1 MIKTLIGGIAVGV
14 ANIIPGVSGGT
25 MMVVL
30 GIFNKVMDSISDL
43 VSKDNKKRME
53 AIIFLAQVLVGA
65 VIGLVGF
72 AKVIEFLFNHYPTQT
87 MYWFIGLIAFSIPL
101 FLKSEMKGERLSL
114 LPFVIGI
121 GIIFGLEF
129 LNPGKGDVAVNPVL
143 PAISIGLCI
152 KMILIGAIAGGTM
165 LMPGVSGSMVLLI
178 LGEYY
183 LFKSYLANITSFS
196 MDILIPLAF
205 MGVGIILGI
214 LISAKLCGYFL
225 KKYHRGTL
233 SLILG
238 LIVASSLVLIPF
250 SAAYNV
256 TVIITSVIALLL
268 GGIMVIGLGKI
279 S

>member
-1 MIKTLIGGIAVGV
+1 MIKTLIGGIAVGI

-43 VSKDNKKRME
+43 ASRDNKKRME
-53 AIIFLAQVLVGA
+53 GIIFLAQVLVGA

-101 FLKSEMKGERLSL
+101 FMKSEMEGEKISILS
-114 LPFVIGI
+114 FVVGMA
-121 GIIFGLEF
+121 IIFGLEI
-129 LNPGKGDVAVNPVL
+129 LNPGDGEVNVNPEFPVVT
-143 PAISIGLCI
+143 IGLCL
-152 KMILIGAIAGGTM
+152 KMIVIGAIAGGTM

-183 LFKSYLANITSFS
+183 LFKSYLANVMSFS
-196 MDILIPLAF
+196 MDIFIPLGF
-205 MGVGIILGI
+205 MGIGILLGI
-214 LISAKLCGYFL
+214 FISAKLCGYFL

-233 SLILG
+233 SFILG

-250 SAAYNV
+250 SATYNM
-256 TVIITSVIALLL
+256 TVIITSIIALIL
-268 GGIMVIGLGKI
+268 GGIMVIGLEKI

>member
-1 MIKTLIGGIAVGV
+1 
-14 ANIIPGVSGGT
+14 
-25 MMVVL
+25 
-30 GIFNKVMDSISDL
+30 
-43 VSKDNKKRME
+43 
-53 AIIFLAQVLVGA
+53 
-65 VIGLVGF
+65 
-72 AKVIEFLFNHYPTQT
+72 
-87 MYWFIGLIAFSIPL
+87 
-101 FLKSEMKGERLSL
+101 
-114 LPFVIGI
+114 
-121 GIIFGLEF
+121 
-129 LNPGKGDVAVNPVL
+129 
-143 PAISIGLCI
+143 
-152 KMILIGAIAGGTM
+152 
-165 LMPGVSGSMVLLI
+165 MPGVSGSMVLLI

-196 MDILIPLAF
+196 MEILIPLAF

>member
-1 MIKTLIGGIAVGV
+1 MIKTLIGGIAVGI

-43 VSKDNKKRME
+43 ASRDNKKRME
-53 AIIFLAQVLVGA
+53 GIIFLAQVLVGA

-101 FLKSEMKGERLSL
+101 FMKSEMEGEKISI
-114 LPFVIGI
+114 LPFVVGMA
-121 GIIFGLEF
+121 IIFGLEI
-129 LNPGKGDVAVNPVL
+129 LNPGDGEVNVNPEFPVVT
-143 PAISIGLCI
+143 IGLCL
-152 KMILIGAIAGGTM
+152 KMIVIGAIAGGTM

-183 LFKSYLANITSFS
+183 LFKSYLANVMSFS
-196 MDILIPLAF
+196 MDIFIPLGF
-205 MGVGIILGI
+205 MGIGILLGI
-214 LISAKLCGYFL
+214 FISAKLCGYFL

-233 SLILG
+233 SFILG

-250 SAAYNV
+250 SATYNM
-256 TVIITSVIALLL
+256 TVIITSIIALIL
-268 GGIMVIGLGKI
+268 GGIMVIGLEKI

>member
-1 MIKTLIGGIAVGV
+1 
-14 ANIIPGVSGGT
+14 
-25 MMVVL
+25 MVVL

-114 LPFVIGI
+114 LPFIVGM
-121 GIIFGLEF
+121 GIILGLEF
-129 LNPGKGDVAVNPVL
+129 LNPGKGEAAVNPVL
-143 PAISIGLCI
+143 PAISIGLLL
-152 KMILIGAIAGGTM
+152 KMIMIGAIAGGTM

-196 MDILIPLAF
+196 MDILIPLGF

-250 SAAYNV
+250 SATYNV
-256 TVIITSVIALLL
+256 SVILTSMIALLL